1 MRYALRVLQAY
12 AVADLNYDGARVR
25 AGDLRQSLAFY
36 SPNLSVDSYGARVGG
51 WAVTP
56 ITVFGNLWAEA
67 SPLSAESLNEQSNS
81 AVVRATAQVRAV
93 GVTPLVG
100 WSVVVDSKRW
110 EIKSVR
116 DPIGIRDSWILELVY
131 REEAP

>member
-12 AVADLNYDGARVR
+12 AVADLNYDGARLR
-25 AGDLRQSLAFY
+25 AGDLRQSLTFY
-36 SPNLSVDSYGARVGG
+36 APTLVVDDYGAREESFNIV
-51 WAVTP
+51 A
-56 ITVFGNLWAEA
+56 TVYGNLWAEA

-93 GVTPLVG
+93 SITPEVG
-100 WSVVVDSKRW
+100 WSLIADGKFW
-110 EIKSVR
+110 NIKSVR

>member
-12 AVADLNYDGARVR
+12 AVAHLNYDGARLR
-25 AGDLRQSLAFY
+25 AGDLRQSLTFY
-36 SPNLSVDSYGARVGG
+36 APTLVVDAYGAREESFNIV
-51 WAVTP
+51 A
-56 ITVFGNLWAEA
+56 TVYGNLWAEA

-93 GVTPLVG
+93 SITPEVG
-100 WSVVVDSKRW
+100 WSLIADGKFW
-110 EIKSVR
+110 NIKSVR

>member
-1 MRYALRVLQAY
+1 M
-12 AVADLNYDGARVR
+12 ADLNYDGARVR
-25 AGDLRQSLAFY
+25 AGDLRQLLTFY
-36 SPNLSVDSYGARVGG
+36 APTLIVDDYGAREESFNI
-51 WAVTP
+51 VT
-56 ITVFGNLWAEA
+56 TVYGNLWAEA

-93 GVTPLVG
+93 SITPEVG
-100 WSVVVDSKRW
+100 WSLIADGKFW
-110 EIKSVR
+110 NIKSVR

>member
-1 MRYALRVLQAY
+1 MRYSLRELQAY
-12 AVADLNYDGARVR
+12 AVADLNYDGARLR
-25 AGDLRQSLAFY
+25 AGDLRQSLTFY
-36 SPNLSVDSYGARVGG
+36 APALVVDDYGAREESFNIV
-51 WAVTP
+51 A
-56 ITVFGNLWAEA
+56 TVYGNLWAEA

-93 GVTPLVG
+93 SITPEVG
-100 WSVVVDSKRW
+100 WSLIADGKFW
-110 EIKSVR
+110 NIKSVR

>member
-1 MRYALRVLQAY
+1 MRYALRELQAY
-12 AVADLNYDGARVR
+12 AVADLNYDGARLR
-25 AGDLRQSLAFY
+25 AGDLRQSLTFY
-36 SPNLSVDSYGARVGG
+36 APTLVVDDYGAREESFNIV
-51 WAVTP
+51 A
-56 ITVFGNLWAEA
+56 TVYGNLWAEA

-93 GVTPLVG
+93 SITPEVG
-100 WSVVVDSKRW
+100 WSLIADGKFW
-110 EIKSVR
+110 NIKSVR

>member
-25 AGDLRQSLAFY
+25 AGDLRQSLTFY
-36 SPNLSVDSYGARVGG
+36 APSLVVDAYGAREESFNIV
-51 WAVTP
+51 A
-56 ITVFGNLWAEA
+56 TVYGNLWAEA
-67 SPLSAESLNEQSNS
+67 SPLSSESLNEQSNS

-93 GVTPLVG
+93 SITPEVG
-100 WSVVVDSKRW
+100 WSLIADGKFW
-110 EIKSVR
+110 NIKSVR

>member
-1 MRYALRVLQAY
+1 LRYALRELQAY

-36 SPNLSVDSYGARVGG
+36 SPSLAVDSYGARVGG
-51 WAVTP
+51 WALED
-56 ITVFGNLWAEA
+56 TVFGNLWAEA
-67 SPLSAESLNEQSNS
+67 SPVAAESLNEQSNS

-93 GVTPLVG
+93 SITPVVG
-100 WSVVVDSKRW
+100 WSVVVDGKQW

-116 DPIGIRDSWILELVY
+116 DPIGIRDSWIMELVY
-131 REEAP
+131 REEA